1 MLGIGLT
8 ITVTIKIDPEHEPD
22 VGVTLYTTLIAAFV
36 VFVKVPLIDDALL
49 PGAVPVIPDTLG
61 ADHE

>member
-1 MLGIGLT
+1 MLGTGLT
-8 ITVTIKIDPEHEPD
+8 ITVTVKLDPRHEPD

-49 PGAVPVIPDTLG
+49 PDSVPVIPEILG